1 MRKPWQREVVISPWH
16 TVLKP
21 GFQPKQ
27 SEPLM
32 TTTFWISLF
41 RFLLVF
47 LRELSTRGRTETW
60 PKAGPRNSYL
70 FKLPF
75 FGLSICPTVG

>member
-1 MRKPWQREVVISPWH
+1 
-16 TVLKP
+16 
-21 GFQPKQ
+21 
-27 SEPLM
+27 M

-75 FGLSICPTVG
+75 FGLSICPTVGEGMGRGSSRTEKEGLGTDQTSQGWEQKI